1 MWRCISRLD
10 FGKTYCHNS
19 STIDESVLHE
29 SIMTAIMEQAQE
41 NMSVLQ
47 TLKMH
52 LGMAMETD
60 QTEDDTLTIQIRI
73 AEIDAEF
80 KQMLKAVSSDGD
92 FDENK
97 MTELMLEKQALQQKL
112 DEANDMSQRQENM
125 QSRLDE
131 IFTILD
137 GLKNHPMEYDDTL
150 IRQTLECVMVENAER
165 VKIIFK
171 GGYEVVQELR

>member
-19 STIDESVLHE
+19 PTIEESVLHE

-52 LGMAMETD
+52 LEMAMEAHR
-60 QTEDDTLTIQIRI
+60 TEDDTLAVQIRI

-80 KQMLKAVSSDGD
+80 KQMIKAVSSDSD
-92 FDENK
+92 IDESK
-97 MTELMLEKQALQQKL
+97 MTELILEKQALQQKL
-112 DEANDMSQRQENM
+112 DEANNMSQRQENM
-125 QSRLDE
+125 KSRLDE

-137 GLKNHPMEYDDTL
+137 GLKNHPMEYNLSFFKESEDLPVTKRVPHSHTL
-150 IRQTLECVMVENAER
+150 LA
-165 VKIIFK
+165 
-171 GGYEVVQELR
+171 

>member
-1 MWRCISRLD
+1 
-10 FGKTYCHNS
+10 
-19 STIDESVLHE
+19 
-29 SIMTAIMEQAQE
+29 MEQAQE

-60 QTEDDTLTIQIRI
+60 QTEDDTLTMQIRI

-97 MTELMLEKQALQQKL
+97 MFELMLKKQALQQKL
-112 DEANDMSQRQENM
+112 DEANNMSQRQDNM

-137 GLKNHPMEYDDTL
+137 VLMNHPMEYND
-150 IRQTLECVMVENAER
+150 R
-165 VKIIFK
+165 
-171 GGYEVVQELR
+171 

>member
-1 MWRCISRLD
+1 
-10 FGKTYCHNS
+10 
-19 STIDESVLHE
+19 
-29 SIMTAIMEQAQE
+29 MEQAQE

-60 QTEDDTLTIQIRI
+60 QTEDDTLAMQIRI

-80 KQMLKAVSSDGD
+80 KQMLKAVSSDSD
-92 FDENK
+92 FDESK

-112 DEANDMSQRQENM
+112 DEANNMSQKQENM

-150 IRQTLECVMVENAER
+150 IRQTLECVVVENAER
-165 VKIIFK
+165 IKVIFK